1 MQQIKPHALGTKW
14 TAEEVETLLRKV
26 EVVKTDAQVACREVI
41 KENGAHAAPRAA
53 LCVDSEHGLTAVY

>member
-41 KENGAHAAPRAA
+41 NGVHAAPRA
-53 LCVDSEHGLTAVY
+53 LCV